1 MLRTVA
7 AEVRK
12 QVSREYGSPQ
22 LSKKRG
28 GAHHPVSHPVFIS
41 SFQPA
46 GLKLQLASSKVDGRN
61 SVIGLSLDISNAGE
75 FSFNWC

>member
-1 MLRTVA
+1 MCLVLTVTVLFFRTVA

-28 GAHHPVSHPVFIS
+28 GAHHPVSHAEFNLLD
-41 SFQPA
+41 FQTSNFKTP
-46 GLKLQLASSKVDGRN
+46 LSKGQMFMGVT
-61 SVIGLSLDISNAGE
+61 LSDRL
-75 FSFNWC
+75 